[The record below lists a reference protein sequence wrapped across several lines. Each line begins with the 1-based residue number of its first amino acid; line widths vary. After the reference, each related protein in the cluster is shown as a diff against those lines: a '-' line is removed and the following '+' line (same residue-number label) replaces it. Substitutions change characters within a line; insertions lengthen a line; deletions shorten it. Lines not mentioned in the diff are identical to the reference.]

1 MKWMKL
7 FVILALGWSLACS
20 AGGAGTGRSEIAP
33 VTGMPQDATIQPQV
47 REEGGITA
55 TPPALRLTPSPL
67 PSVTIGGGLSPSE
80 LKYRILERFPDF
92 FFCDPDF
99 YPVARDDELARAKER
114 LSEMQANAE
123 VWNVLLRHHGLTEGT
138 PLDDGQ
144 LLAIYRDYKR
154 LQAIQ
159 LLVDGN
165 VYRFRIL
172 TGSAGSYQGMA
183 VSGHMDAE
191 GKITIEKQE
200 PAPLICPICLAFG
213 TRIATPEGERA
224 VETLQPGDLIWT
236 LGKDGKKKVTVVRWI
251 AQTAVPAGHHVVHLK
266 LADGR
271 ELWASAGHPTADGRP
286 LGTLKAGDRL
296 DGSIVLL
303 SEPVP
308 YAFPFTYD
316 LLPEGATLYW
326 ANGILLQSTLI
337 PLPGLLPAE
346 FPTDK

>member
-1 MKWMKL
+1 MKWVKL

-20 AGGAGTGRSEIAP
+20 TESTGTGKGETVP
-33 VTGMPQDATIQPQV
+33 VTVMPQEGTIQPQV
-47 REEGGITA
+47 REEGEGTA
-55 TPPALRLTPSPL
+55 TPSTFRLTPSPL
-67 PSVTIGGGLSPSE
+67 PSVTVGGGLSPSE

-99 YPVARDDELARAKER
+99 YPLLRDDELARAKER
-114 LSEMQANAE
+114 LPEMQANTE
-123 VWNVLLRHHGLTEGT
+123 VWKVLLRHHGLTEGT
-138 PLDDGQ
+138 PLDEGL

-159 LLVDGN
+159 LHAEGN

-172 TGSAGSYQGMA
+172 RGSAGRYQGMA
-183 VSGHMDAE
+183 VGGYIDLE
-191 GKITIEKQE
+191 GNITIENQE
-200 PAPLICPICLAFG
+200 PAPLICPICLALG

-236 LGKDGKKKVTVVRWI
+236 LGKDGKKKVAVVRRI
-251 AQTAVPAGHHVVHLK
+251 AQTAVPIGHQVVHLK

-286 LGTLKAGDRL
+286 LGALKAGDRL

-303 SEPVP
+303 SELVP
-308 YAFPFTYD
+308 YGFPFTYD
-316 LLPEGATLYW
+316 LLPEGTSIYW
-326 ANGILLQSTLI
+326 ANGIPLQSTLI